1 MTTFTQRHD
10 DKGTFYSEMK
20 LQFCQCNMLSNLN
33 LSELLRL
40 TSDTAIEDY
49 YERGISFTFLAE
61 HNYAILL
68 SRVSFRFHKMP
79 KANDRITIATWEEK
93 PEALQLT
100 RAYEI
105 KAEDG
110 TPLVSGSSS
119 WLVVDYTSHRII
131 RTKDFTLRPEP
142 IRKEAHDCMAPGKI
156 AIPENIAE
164 CGSRPIC
171 WSDIDA
177 NGHMNNSRY
186 GAFAIDCLP
195 EAYQRKT
202 FTDFRMN
209 YSHEAKKGDTIT
221 MFAAFDDDAK
231 KITVVG
237 KHEKSTCFESELYY

>member
-1 MTTFTQRHD
+1 MDYHQRYD

-20 LQFCQCNMLSNLN
+20 LHFCQCNMLSNLN
-33 LSELLRL
+33 FSELLRL
-40 TSDTAIEDY
+40 TTDTAIEDY

-61 HNYAILL
+61 RNYAILL
-68 SRVSFRFHKMP
+68 SRIAFRFHKMP
-79 KANDRITIATWEEK
+79 KANDVVTIATWEEK
-93 PEALQLT
+93 PEALQLM

-105 KAEDG
+105 KDRDG

-119 WLVVDYTSHRII
+119 WFVVDYASHRII

-142 IRKEAHDCMAPGKI
+142 VRKEEHDCMTPGKI
-156 AIPENIAE
+156 AIPENLVE
-164 CGSRPIC
+164 CASRPIC

-177 NGHMNNSRY
+177 NSHMNNSRY

-195 EAYQRKT
+195 EEYQRKN
-202 FTDFRMN
+202 FTDFRIN

-221 MFAAFDDDAK
+221 MFAAFDDEAK

-237 KHEKSTCFESELYY
+237 KRENATCFESELYY

>member
-119 WLVVDYTSHRII
+119 WLVVDYTLHRII

-142 IRKEAHDCMAPGKI
+142 VRKEVCDCMALGKI

-164 CGSRPIC
+164 CGNRPIC

-202 FTDFRMN
+202 FTDFLMN
-209 YSHEAKKGDTIT
+209 YSLEAKKGDTIT

-231 KITVVG
+231 KITVV
-237 KHEKSTCFESELYY
+237 EKQKNATCFESELYY